1 MASHQIAI
9 AKASFSA
16 GLLRPDPTSVPR
28 DEITAFHTLLERVL
42 SHCSTENIQTCKA
55 WLLRYV
61 AASSNRVGGLA
72 KFLVAL
78 ATSFEPQPAQHT
90 TPKRRRLHIL
100 YLLNDLFHHCKYHL
114 GATATFSTVSGSLQ
128 PHIVDLVGHAAAC
141 DRQKYPRHHQRLD
154 DLLDIWSEHGYFN
167 SELVGKLRE
176 VIINSAT
183 LGAPPSTD
191 GAGEADQAKKPGKDV
206 PFVMP
211 STHGDSS
218 TPFYDLPAGNLIPH
232 IIPNSSIP
240 LRPDGIKPLHLQ
252 AGPAD
257 GTLVKALKG
266 FLCQVDKIYGTDDL
280 IKDDG
285 DADIDEL
292 GQSVLRDEITGDILE
307 GETYYGWS
315 RAFCQQMKRG
325 EPEDSRSRSR
335 SRSGTRTN
343 IKRRRYSD
351 SRSESR
357 TPSRSRSRSVRRR
370 FDSRE
375 RSRSPRRSRSRE
387 SSYTPHEPSP
397 SHFPPPHQPHQPQQP
412 QHHTAPMSSFPL
424 HIIQV
429 DMVNMPTHPW
439 VLIAALFPRPR
450 RTTVPGLHLPHT
462 CRPCPMPHL
471 VPELLPQPSLLRSML
486 LPRICHQDRV
496 SLYHLVII
504 ISLHLIRVVSTV
516 THGVLLPKVDG
527 VGAECGTI
535 TMYQETDE

>member
-55 WLLRYV
+55 WLLQYV

-72 KFLVAL
+72 KYLVAL

-114 GATATFSTVSGSLQ
+114 GSTATFSTVSGSLQ

-167 SELVGKLRE
+167 SELVEKLRE

-292 GQSVLRDEITGDILE
+292 GQSVLRDEITGDILD

-370 FDSRE
+370 RFDSRE

-412 QHHTAPMSSFPL
+412 QHHTASMSSFPPP
-424 HIIQV
+424 HNPSGHGQYAHPSMGPNSGFV
-429 DMVNMPTHPW
+429 PPPPPNYGAWPPPPPHMSAMPYPPPGSG
-439 VLIAALFPRPR
+439 APPSAFPPPFNAPPPHMPPGQGQPIPPGHYHFPPPYSGGQHGDPR
-450 RTTVPGLHLPHT
+450 GPP
-462 CRPCPMPHL
+462 
-471 VPELLPQPSLLRSML
+471 PQGGRGW
-486 LPRICHQDRV
+486 R
-496 SLYHLVII
+496 
-504 ISLHLIRVVSTV
+504 
-516 THGVLLPKVDG
+516 
-527 VGAECGTI
+527 
-535 TMYQETDE
+535 